1 MINKVKTIINRI
13 KRENKKRKWNNSVAN
28 TAKSCGEKLYVNEYS
43 AVTAN
48 TVLGN
53 NVHLNGLIV
62 SGDGEAVIGN
72 NFFCGNHVRIF
83 TENHNVG
90 GEYLPYDEKRI
101 YKKVIIEDNVWC
113 GEGVKILPG
122 AIVHEGV
129 IIQAGA
135 VVSGEIPRC
144 SYIGGN
150 PAKPFKMRNI
160 EHYDKLKRDN
170 KFFYCN

>member
-48 TVLGN
+48 TVLGS

-90 GEYLPYDEKRI
+90 GGICHMMKKEFIKR
-101 YKKVIIEDNVWC
+101 
-113 GEGVKILPG
+113 
-122 AIVHEGV
+122 
-129 IIQAGA
+129 
-135 VVSGEIPRC
+135 
-144 SYIGGN
+144 
-150 PAKPFKMRNI
+150 
-160 EHYDKLKRDN
+160 
-170 KFFYCN
+170 